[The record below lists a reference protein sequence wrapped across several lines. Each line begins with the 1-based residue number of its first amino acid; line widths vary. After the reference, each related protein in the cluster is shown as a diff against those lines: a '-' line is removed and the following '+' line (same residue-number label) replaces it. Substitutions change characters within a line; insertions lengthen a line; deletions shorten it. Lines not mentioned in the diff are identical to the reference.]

1 MLTLRRTKSALAL
14 RAFAGCAVAMPM
26 TPSVAAM
33 QASGDKVQQVA
44 AIEPAQAYGYPGY
57 PNYSYSY
64 PYPYSYPYSYWPPL
78 VFNFGF
84 GGYPGYGYRGYG
96 GYRGGYGGGYHGY
109 RGGYGGY
116 HSGGGHR

>member
-44 AIEPAQAYGYPGY
+44 AMSQLRLTDIRAILITVTLIRTHIHIPIPTGR
-57 PNYSYSY
+57 
-64 PYPYSYPYSYWPPL
+64 L
-78 VFNFGF
+78 
-84 GGYPGYGYRGYG
+84 
-96 GYRGGYGGGYHGY
+96 
-109 RGGYGGY
+109 
-116 HSGGGHR
+116 